1 MRVRVHLALGA
12 ALSLAALAALAA
24 FAAAPPPPMP
34 GAAWRVVPF
43 AGTGQA
49 GHRDGPKADARFNWP
64 TDVAVAPDWTVYV
77 ADFGNNRLR
86 VVSPEGRVRTL
97 AGAGAGFADG
107 TGEAARFSGPNG
119 IALGPDGNLYVAD
132 AGNARIRRVTPGGAV
147 TTIAGDGVRGLLDGP
162 GLSARFAY
170 PTGLAFDPDGR
181 LYVVDRWAHCVRSVA
196 ADGAVTTVAGNG
208 VPGFVDG
215 PGSEARFDNP
225 LSATWD
231 PEWGLVVTD
240 SGNHAL
246 RRVDPDG
253 TVTTLV
259 GGPFPRTSDG
269 PPERAGFYWDTGIVS
284 DGHGGLYVSDAQN
297 HKVRRLTRTLF
308 LTTVAGSGRPGV
320 RDGPDRQATFAFI
333 TGITLDPADNLLVAD
348 SGANRIR
355 RIVRGGTG
363 LVRRAPVPAWL
374 AARRSPG

>member
-1 MRVRVHLALGA
+1 MRLRFPMLLGA
-12 ALSLAALAALAA
+12 ALVLAAG
-24 FAAAPPPPMP
+24 AAAPPPPMP

-43 AGTGQA
+43 AGTGLP
-49 GHRDGPKADARFNWP
+49 GHVDGPKEDARFNWP
-64 TDVAVAPDWTVYV
+64 TDVAVTPDWTVYV
-77 ADFGNNRLR
+77 ADFGNNRIR
-86 VVSPEGRVRTL
+86 VISPEGRVTTL
-97 AGAGAGFADG
+97 AGSVAGYADG
-107 TGEAARFSGPNG
+107 RGTQARFSGPNG
-119 IALGPDGNLYVAD
+119 IALGPDGALYVAD
-132 AGNARIRRVTPGGAV
+132 AGNARIRKVTPDGTV
-147 TTIAGDGVRGLLDGP
+147 TTVAGDGNRGLVDGP
-162 GLSARFAY
+162 GPQAEFAY
-170 PTGLAFDPDGR
+170 PTGLAFAPDGR
-181 LYVVDRWAHCVRSVA
+181 LYIVDRWAHCVRAILPAPESSV
-196 ADGAVTTVAGNG
+196 VTVAGNG
-208 VPGFVDG
+208 EPGFVDG

-259 GGPFPRTSDG
+259 GGPFPRASDG

-284 DGHGGLYVSDAQN
+284 DGRGGLFVSDAQN

-308 LTTVAGSGRPGV
+308 LTTVAGSGRQGV
-320 RDGPDRQATFAFI
+320 EDGPDRQAAFAFI

-355 RIVRGGTG
+355 RIVRGGAG
-363 LVRRAPVPAWL
+363 LVRSVPIPAWL
-374 AARRSPG
+374 AAGRSPS